1 MGKWRSIG
9 VVGVLRGLSA
19 WEEEVNDLRAEIS
32 RRYELEAIIFKAF
45 TCFVKTQRP
54 TKILTSQQRAG
65 QSKAERKEAGT
76 FPNITM
82 AKKKVL
88 LMGKAHSGK
97 TSMRSIIFANYL
109 ARDTMRL
116 SPTLDVEHHHVRFL
130 GDLVLNLWDCG
141 GQDAFYES
149 YFERDR
155 ETIFRSV
162 ELLIYVF
169 DIESDCPEKDF
180 DHFAGVLEALEENS
194 PDARIFVLVHKMD
207 LVAEEERELIL
218 EDRKRL
224 IEESCLG
231 VGVQHFQCFGT
242 SIWDETL
249 YKAWSEIVTNLIPNI
264 GVLES
269 HLADFCRIC
278 DADEVVLFE
287 RATFLVI
294 SHAQAKR
301 GENDDGR
308 RADRARLTAG
318 VEEDSTHASGKAA
331 AGKDG
336 ADEIADGI
344 SSSLAGTNLDST
356 VSEDADDALQMST
369 SPPDSSLID
378 DSIKGGELSALSPS
392 HAPPPPSPGN
402 VARTSSVG
410 NNTQR
415 AKLSAQAAPSPTPQF
430 DAHRFEKISNIVKQ
444 FKLSCGKAQSQFQ
457 GMDVRNSKFTA
468 FIDAFTANT

>member
-1 MGKWRSIG
+1 
-9 VVGVLRGLSA
+9 
-19 WEEEVNDLRAEIS
+19 
-32 RRYELEAIIFKAF
+32 
-45 TCFVKTQRP
+45 
-54 TKILTSQQRAG
+54 
-65 QSKAERKEAGT
+65 
-76 FPNITM
+76 M

-109 ARDTMRL
+109 ARDTTRL

-180 DHFAGVLEALEENS
+180 DHFCGVLEAIEENS
-194 PDARIFVLVHKMD
+194 PDARVFILIHKMD
-207 LVAEEERELIL
+207 LVAVEDRDTIL

-224 IEESCLG
+224 IADSCRACG
-231 VGVQHFQCFGT
+231 VENFQCYGT

-264 GVLES
+264 RLLET
-269 HLADFCRIC
+269 HLNNFCKLC

-294 SHAQAKR
+294 SHAQATDNYSSSNEYLQR
-301 GENDDGR
+301 TPPALEGSTPPTSASAIGELGDAGQFSQENPSLASSPRTGPMDDGSDMP
-308 RADRARLTAG
+308 ALGGSVDAMSGSMLGG
-318 VEEDSTHASGKAA
+318 VDSHGGPPTTI
-331 AGKDG
+331 DPT
-336 ADEIADGI
+336 DI
-344 SSSLAGTNLDST
+344 SSA
-356 VSEDADDALQMST
+356 A
-369 SPPDSSLID
+369 
-378 DSIKGGELSALSPS
+378 SPS
-392 HAPPPPSPGN
+392 AAMTKHNMMASSNHQNPHQQLQIQRNPRNHHYLNHHHVS
-402 VARTSSVG
+402 RT
-410 NNTQR
+410 
-415 AKLSAQAAPSPTPQF
+415 PHF

-457 GMDVRNSKFTA
+457 GMQVRNSRFSA
-468 FIDAFTANT
+468 FIDAFTANTYIMVIVSDPRVHTAATLLNIQNARNHFERFIPRI

>member
-1 MGKWRSIG
+1 
-9 VVGVLRGLSA
+9 
-19 WEEEVNDLRAEIS
+19 
-32 RRYELEAIIFKAF
+32 
-45 TCFVKTQRP
+45 
-54 TKILTSQQRAG
+54 
-65 QSKAERKEAGT
+65 
-76 FPNITM
+76 M

-207 LVAEEERELIL
+207 LVAEEERELIF

-301 GENDDGR
+301 DGR
-308 RADRARLTAG
+308 EIEDGGRSGQARLAASSAEEDGTISSGNAAATAG
-318 VEEDSTHASGKAA
+318 KESS
-331 AGKDG
+331 
-336 ADEIADGI
+336 DENADGI
-344 SSSLAGTNLDST
+344 SSSLAGTNFDSK
-356 VSEDADDALQMST
+356 VNEDTEDVIQMST
-369 SPPDSSLID
+369 SPPSTSSQHIHDSP
-378 DSIKGGELSALSPS
+378 KGEDAASALSPGANS
-392 HAPPPPSPGN
+392 LPPPSPGGN
-402 VARTSSVG
+402 ATPALASNNQKIKSSNQIATSP
-410 NNTQR
+410 
-415 AKLSAQAAPSPTPQF
+415 APQF

-468 FIDAFTANT
+468 FIDAFTANTYIMVIVSNTTQNGRQQWGRGVHTAATLLNIQKARSHFEQFIPRS

>member
-1 MGKWRSIG
+1 
-9 VVGVLRGLSA
+9 
-19 WEEEVNDLRAEIS
+19 
-32 RRYELEAIIFKAF
+32 
-45 TCFVKTQRP
+45 
-54 TKILTSQQRAG
+54 
-65 QSKAERKEAGT
+65 
-76 FPNITM
+76 M

-180 DHFAGVLEALEENS
+180 DHFAGVLEAIEENS
-194 PDARIFVLVHKMD
+194 PEARIFVLVHKMD
-207 LVAEEERELIL
+207 LVAEEEREMIL
-218 EDRKRL
+218 EDRRRL
-224 IEESCLG
+224 IEEFCASCG
-231 VGVQHFQCFGT
+231 VHNFQCFGT

-269 HLADFCRIC
+269 HLDDFCRIC

-294 SHAQAKR
+294 SHAQLKK
-301 GENDDGR
+301 GG
-308 RADRARLTAG
+308 G
-318 VEEDSTHASGKAA
+318 G
-331 AGKDG
+331 GDG
-336 ADEIADGI
+336 ADGLLEADRTASSEGTGGEDGDAGGGGI
-344 SSSLAGTNLDST
+344 DAVESEDNADTGYLPDGMTADESVAQSSVQPTSSSGNSLTQQAKSG
-356 VSEDADDALQMST
+356 ALVQR
-369 SPPDSSLID
+369 
-378 DSIKGGELSALSPS
+378 K
-392 HAPPPPSPGN
+392 
-402 VARTSSVG
+402 
-410 NNTQR
+410 NT
-415 AKLSAQAAPSPTPQF
+415 PHF

-457 GMDVRNSKFTA
+457 GMEVRNSRFCA
-468 FIDAFTANT
+468 FIDAFTANTYIMVIISQPGVHTAATTLNIKNAREHFERFIPRSWM

>member
-1 MGKWRSIG
+1 
-9 VVGVLRGLSA
+9 
-19 WEEEVNDLRAEIS
+19 
-32 RRYELEAIIFKAF
+32 
-45 TCFVKTQRP
+45 
-54 TKILTSQQRAG
+54 
-65 QSKAERKEAGT
+65 
-76 FPNITM
+76 M

-180 DHFAGVLEALEENS
+180 EHFAGVLEAIEENS

-207 LVAEEERELIL
+207 LVAEEERLEIL
-218 EDRKRL
+218 EERRVL
-224 IEESCLG
+224 IDTTCRSCGLM
-231 VGVQHFQCFGT
+231 QFQCFGT

-249 YKAWSEIVTNLIPNI
+249 YKAWSEIVTNLIPNLSL
-264 GVLES
+264 LES
-269 HLADFCRIC
+269 HLDDFCRIC

-294 SHAQAKR
+294 SHSQADKSETHSKQSKIVTPTSK
-301 GENDDGR
+301 ENQETT
-308 RADRARLTAG
+308 LTLS
-318 VEEDSTHASGKAA
+318 EDSNEKNESSLPENPLITGDNNTPSNSESNEQKKKKIDAQVEKHLRTAA
-331 AGKDG
+331 A
-336 ADEIADGI
+336 
-344 SSSLAGTNLDST
+344 
-356 VSEDADDALQMST
+356 
-369 SPPDSSLID
+369 
-378 DSIKGGELSALSPS
+378 
-392 HAPPPPSPGN
+392 H
-402 VARTSSVG
+402 
-410 NNTQR
+410 
-415 AKLSAQAAPSPTPQF
+415 F

-457 GMDVRNSKFTA
+457 GMEVRNSCFA
-468 FIDAFTANT
+468 AYIDAFTAHTYIMVIVSNPTDPNVCTAWNIRNARRHFEYFFQK

>member
-1 MGKWRSIG
+1 
-9 VVGVLRGLSA
+9 
-19 WEEEVNDLRAEIS
+19 
-32 RRYELEAIIFKAF
+32 
-45 TCFVKTQRP
+45 
-54 TKILTSQQRAG
+54 
-65 QSKAERKEAGT
+65 
-76 FPNITM
+76 
-82 AKKKVL
+82 
-88 LMGKAHSGK
+88 MGKAHSGK

-294 SHAQAKR
+294 SHAQSKR
-301 GENDDGR
+301 GEVDDGR
-308 RADRARLTAG
+308 RAGQARLAAG
-318 VEEDSTHASGKAA
+318 AEEDNAPVSGSAA
-331 AGKDG
+331 AGQDA
-336 ADEIADGI
+336 ADETTDGI
-344 SSSLAGTNLDST
+344 SASLAGTNLHST
-356 VSEDADDALQMST
+356 VNDDTEDALQMST
-369 SPPDSSLID
+369 SPPDASPID
-378 DSIKGGELSALSPS
+378 VSTKAEEASALSPTATS
-392 HAPPPPSPGN
+392 QPTSPG
-402 VARTSSVG
+402 G
-410 NNTQR
+410 NTLLSTTINSTQ
-415 AKLSAQAAPSPTPQF
+415 AKPSTQTVSSPTPQF

>member
-1 MGKWRSIG
+1 
-9 VVGVLRGLSA
+9 
-19 WEEEVNDLRAEIS
+19 
-32 RRYELEAIIFKAF
+32 
-45 TCFVKTQRP
+45 
-54 TKILTSQQRAG
+54 
-65 QSKAERKEAGT
+65 
-76 FPNITM
+76 M

-180 DHFAGVLEALEENS
+180 DHFAGVLEAIEENS

-269 HLADFCRIC
+269 HLSDFCRIC

-294 SHAQAKR
+294 SHAQAR
-301 GENDDGR
+301 GDAATDVSSRRGGHHAIGTDARDDANEGGF
-308 RADRARLTAG
+308 DKGEGGKGGGTT
-318 VEEDSTHASGKAA
+318 EDDA
-331 AGKDG
+331 
-336 ADEIADGI
+336 IAD
-344 SSSLAGTNLDST
+344 N
-356 VSEDADDALQMST
+356 EALMST
-369 SPPDSSLID
+369 SPH
-378 DSIKGGELSALSPS
+378 SAASPPIGNPYLDNNVTPLP
-392 HAPPPPSPGN
+392 ASPGGN
-402 VARTSSVG
+402 ATILTNQSNANNHQLAAAAR
-410 NNTQR
+410 
-415 AKLSAQAAPSPTPQF
+415 APSAHHPTTTPPHPTPQF

-457 GMDVRNSKFTA
+457 GMDVCNSKFTA
-468 FIDAFTANT
+468 IIDAFTANTYIMVIVSHAGHNSSDQDWGRETRKAVTLMNIQKARSHFEQFIPRS